1 MLKPVS
7 ILALDDASST
17 LGEAVQ
23 RRIAS
28 LCGLEDLVQCRPLG
42 GDVAQAVSSIHAQ
55 RQSPG
60 NPLRARDDIS
70 TRELVLLIVSA
81 AGPARTKA
89 LEIARDVRRL
99 YEMRRLAEFYTLEIL
114 CLLPDLFT
122 ASTAAEYGAAY
133 ALLKMASACDPKP
146 FDAFWLLDST
156 NANRVRFGHL
166 EQAND
171 TYAEAVAGALMY
183 EPELSGALQGAFR
196 PRGVDATFSS
206 FGYAE
211 LFFPR
216 DAALQRL
223 EPRLAAALVREKLL
237 TGGAALQAAL
247 AAKQFVV
254 GEEFAG
260 PLLRIG
266 VEAGQSLF
274 NRFQPKT
281 FVNERTRSADEVI
294 AAVRNELKVHR
305 DTTHV
310 ANLQALATQGEQ
322 TAADVGALLVR
333 VVDERLDRDGYSS
346 ATAFLEALLE
356 SSPGLRADADVA
368 PRNLVT
374 EIQTATAALDA
385 RLRFTPNTAASDASR
400 RRIRELDNL
409 LADQQLVADVH
420 SPANSAE
427 QLDTIQ
433 REKDELTRQLPDVI
447 YFEESENNF
456 ARNAARDGEA
466 ARLAEETLGK
476 EQQLRELFAQKPRA
490 GQALAEALE
499 ARRTF
504 LWRQLWWTVA
514 GVAAMYGVPFA
525 FDLLFPNI
533 GAIHRLVAVGMSV
546 FAVVTIFRYS
556 TTIAPLIRAARE
568 NLLRIQE
575 QITVVDRARN
585 SAHNDELQ
593 FEYDVAHRRA
603 TLSVLRRT
611 RELAKNTLDALR
623 VRFTEL
629 EELAGSFTPSS
640 IASHPLAISIVD
652 DGDVDAWYE
661 RTADDRKPLFR
672 EFPIARSQ
680 SRHLPVDELRWRIAA
695 YAATAFDAF
704 RKLTIA
710 EAVHLTSPLTQRLK
724 RFSEYTAPLIELRG
738 DDLQAQQAMQ
748 RDTTMWIDSA
758 DPAFVSSIQRRL
770 PDAHTRPAT
779 DPLRIHAL
787 SRVLHYPAY
796 TLGQFEYYRAQ
807 YDPALFPESAS
818 APDLQPAELILTGA
832 VRTAYEQVLL
842 GRAVGVINLRDGQ
855 LHRASTNL
863 VLGDSHLAAAQHL
876 ASSEGAMLLREV
888 EEEIAPKLSTALN
901 VERDLRQLAL
911 IARSP
916 LDEDVLER
924 LLRRYSAVF

>member
-7 ILALDDASST
+7 ILTLDEASFT
-17 LGEAVQ
+17 LAEAVQ
-23 RRIAS
+23 RRVAS
-28 LCGLEDLVQCRPLG
+28 LCGLEDLVQCRALDG
-42 GDVAQAVSSIHAQ
+42 ELAQAVSSIHAR
-55 RQSPG
+55 RQAPD

-70 TRELVLLIVSA
+70 TRELVLLVVSA
-81 AGPARTKA
+81 AGPARTTA
-89 LEIARDVRRL
+89 LDVARDVRRL
-99 YEMRRLAEFYTLEIL
+99 YDMRRLAEFYTLEVL
-114 CLLPDLFT
+114 CLLPDLFAT
-122 ASTAAEYGAAY
+122 STPADYGAAY
-133 ALLKMASACDPKP
+133 SLLKLASACDPKP

-156 NANRVRFGHL
+156 NANRVRFAQLHS
-166 EQAND
+166 AND
-171 TYAEAVAGALMY
+171 TYAEAVAGALTY

-223 EPRLAAALVREKLL
+223 EPRLAAELVREKLL
-237 TGGAALQAAL
+237 AGGAGPNAPL

-254 GEEFAG
+254 GDEFAG
-260 PLLRIG
+260 PLSRIG
-266 VEAGQSLF
+266 IEAGQSLF

-281 FVNERTRSADEVI
+281 FVNERTRSADELI

-310 ANLQALATQGEQ
+310 HNLQALATQAEQ
-322 TAADVGALLVR
+322 TTNDFAALVAR
-333 VVDERLDRDGYSS
+333 VTDERLDRDGYTS
-346 ATAFLEALLE
+346 AITFLEALLDP
-356 SSPGLRADADVA
+356 SPGLRADADVA

-374 EIQTATAALDA
+374 EIHTTTAALDA
-385 RLRFTPNTAASDASR
+385 RLRFTPNSAASDASR
-400 RRIRELDNL
+400 KRIRELDNL

-427 QLDTIQ
+427 QLDAIT
-433 REKDELTRQLPDVI
+433 REKSELARQLPDVI

-456 ARNAARDGEA
+456 ARNAARDAEA

-476 EQQLRELFAQKPRA
+476 EQQLRELFAEKPRA

-499 ARRTF
+499 ARRAF

-514 GVAAMYGVPFA
+514 GVAALYVVPFM
-525 FDLLFPNI
+525 FHPRFVNI
-533 GAIHRLVAVGMSV
+533 GTIHRLVAFGISV
-546 FAVVTIFRYS
+546 FAVVTFARYS
-556 TTIAPLIRAARE
+556 TTIAPLLRTARE

-575 QITVVDRARN
+575 HITVVDKGRN
-585 SAHNDELQ
+585 AAHNDELQ

-611 RELAKNTLDALR
+611 RELAKHTLDALR
-623 VRFTEL
+623 TRFQEL
-629 EELAGSFTPSS
+629 EELAASFTPAS
-640 IASHPLAISIVD
+640 IEAHALAIPILD
-652 DGDVDAWYE
+652 DADVDGWYE

-672 EFPIARSQ
+672 ELPISRSQ
-680 SRHLPVDELRWRIAA
+680 SRQLSIDELRRRTAA
-695 YAATAFDAF
+695 YAATAFDGF

-710 EAVHLTSPLTQRLK
+710 EGVQLASALPQRLK
-724 RFSEYTAPLIELRG
+724 RFSEYSAPLIELRG

-748 RDTTMWIDSA
+748 RDTTLWIDSA
-758 DPAFVSSIQRRL
+758 DAAFVSSIQRRL

-807 YDPALFPESAS
+807 YDPAQFPESAT
-818 APDLQPAELILTGA
+818 APDLLPTELILTGPL
-832 VRTAYEQVLL
+832 RIAYEQVLL
-842 GRAVGVINLRDGQ
+842 GRAVGVIRVCDGH
-855 LHRASTNL
+855 LHRASTDL

-876 ASSEGAMLLREV
+876 ASSEGAILLREV
-888 EEEIAPKLSTALN
+888 EQEIAPKLTITEN

-911 IARSP
+911 TARTP

-924 LLRRYSAVF
+924 LLRRYSAIA